1 MFDKIKSDTASTM
14 DKSIE
19 SFQSVLSKI
28 RAGRPNPSILD
39 QIMVNYFD
47 SNTPINQLANIT
59 VSDASTIS
67 LSVWDKNAVNN
78 IEKALTESNL
88 GVNPVVNGTSIHI
101 KFPPLTQERR
111 LDLNK
116 IVKKEGENIKVTL
129 RNIRRNANTTISNLE
144 KDKKIS
150 KDFERDYIIEIQEL
164 TDKYIKTSETIVSK
178 KLKKLAKFNF
188 ESYSFYNGRQ
198 WSLG

>member
-1 MFDKIKSDTASTM
+1 MFDKIKSDTTSTM

-39 QIMVNYFD
+39 QIMVDYFD
-47 SNTPINQLANIT
+47 SSTPINQLANIT

-78 IEKALTESNL
+78 IEKALIESNL
-88 GVNPVVNGTSIHI
+88 GVNPVVNGTNIHI

-116 IVKKEGENIKVTL
+116 IVKKEGENIKVAL
-129 RNIRRNANTTISNLE
+129 RNIRRSANTALSNLE

-164 TDKYIKTSETIVSK
+164 TDKYIKKSETIVSK
-178 KLKKLAKFNF
+178 KI
-188 ESYSFYNGRQ
+188 EEISEV
-198 WSLG
+198 

>member
-14 DKSIE
+14 EKSIE

-88 GVNPVVNGTSIHI
+88 GVNPVVNGTTIHI

-116 IVKKEGENIKVTL
+116 IVKKCFYYFDINISLPVSL
-129 RNIRRNANTTISNLE
+129 WFRFRYSYQFIVLFALCFCPCLNMSSFIITIS
-144 KDKKIS
+144 IS
-150 KDFERDYIIEIQEL
+150 LSI
-164 TDKYIKTSETIVSK
+164 
-178 KLKKLAKFNF
+178 
-188 ESYSFYNGRQ
+188 
-198 WSLG
+198 

>member
-1 MFDKIKSDTASTM
+1 MFDKIKSDTTSTM

-39 QIMVNYFD
+39 QIMVDYFN
-47 SNTPINQLANIT
+47 SSTPINQLANIT

-67 LSVWDKNAVNN
+67 LSVWDKNAVNG
-78 IEKALTESNL
+78 IEKALNESNL
-88 GVNPVVNGTSIHI
+88 GVNPVINGTNIHI

-129 RNIRRNANTTISNLE
+129 RNIRRNANTAISNLE
-144 KDKKIS
+144 KDKMIS

-164 TDKYIKTSETIVSK
+164 TDKYINISETIVSK
-178 KLKKLAKFNF
+178 KN
-188 ESYSFYNGRQ
+188 
-198 WSLG
+198 

>member
-1 MFDKIKSDTASTM
+1 MFDKIKSDTTSTM
-14 DKSIE
+14 DKSIN
-19 SFQSVLSKI
+19 SFQTALSKI

-39 QIMVNYFD
+39 QIMVDYFG
-47 SNTPINQLANIT
+47 SNSPVKQLANIT

-67 LSVWDKNAVNN
+67 LSVWDKNAVNA
-78 IEKALTESNL
+78 IEKALCESNL
-88 GVNPVVNGTSIHI
+88 GVNPVVNGTNIHI

-111 LDLNK
+111 ADLNK
-116 IVKKEGENIKVTL
+116 IVKTEGENIKVTL
-129 RNIRRNANTTISNLE
+129 RNIRRSANTAISNLE

-178 KLKKLAKFNF
+178 KI
-188 ESYSFYNGRQ
+188 EEISEV
-198 WSLG
+198 